1 MKDVSRFGA
10 LPSSL
15 SDGLIPLDTG
25 GATCRTYLIY
35 YEGRKCFLKRLREEY
50 EGNPRY
56 VQAFLKEYEI
66 GRQLNHPNLVKYI
79 AYEDDNILMEYIEG
93 DTLTD
98 FIRKNPDYFAHKEH
112 CSRFQ
117 QEVFSALQYMHR
129 NQVLHLDLK
138 PDNIMMTHTG
148 KSVKIIDL
156 GFSYSDGFDTTA
168 GYSEP
173 FAAPEQKE
181 GKALGEHADIYA
193 VGKILEYI
201 QQQAP
206 KSAFSKSL
214 IQRLT
219 VQEGGFQS
227 VEEVETYIRNKRKR
241 RKALFTSAALVALTA
256 LCILLF
262 LRPFSSPYTEEQQD
276 SIYFESLF
284 KEGHPGAIAPK
295 DAPHGVYVVDWN
307 GNLVKPDNWKAE
319 YRPLAVGLITDSVR
333 ARIALADVGGMQ
345 VFGPDGLAEGLV
357 HTLDSLPHDTMGE
370 AEFDYQGKRNTRVF
384 TWSMMKMED
393 CAMTSAAE
401 YQFAD
406 GEPGY
411 LPGMGE
417 LLDMQ
422 KHVDEV
428 EHALKVCGG
437 RPLAHQ
443 YWSSTQDYTY
453 FRIWTMKPHDPTYH
467 FANLRNSGSPYAA
480 EYGTPK
486 LFTRPFGSLD

>member
-66 GRQLNHPNLVKYI
+66 GSQLNHPNLVKYI

-93 DTLTD
+93 ETLTK
-98 FIRKNPDYFAHKEH
+98 FLEHNPDYFTNKEH
-112 CSRFQ
+112 CLRFQ

-129 NQVLHLDLK
+129 HQVLHLDLK

-156 GFSYSDGFDTTA
+156 GFSYSDSFDTTA
-168 GYSEP
+168 GYSES

-181 GKALGEHADIYA
+181 GRVGEHADIYA

-201 QQQAP
+201 QQQVP
-206 KSAFSKSL
+206 KARFNKSF
-214 IQRLT
+214 IRKLT
-219 VQEGGFQS
+219 AQEDGLQS
-227 VEEVETYIRNKRKR
+227 VDEVNTFLQQKSRNRKT
-241 RKALFTSAALVALTA
+241 LFTGIALTA
-256 LCILLF
+256 LVLLGIF
-262 LRPFSSPYTEEQQD
+262 IFWRPFASPYTQAQQD
-276 SIYFESLF
+276 SIYWESLLQ
-284 KEGHPGAIAPK
+284 EGHPGAIAPK
-295 DAPHGVYVVDWN
+295 DAPHGVYVVDWD
-307 GNLVKPDNWKAE
+307 GNLVKPDSWNPE
-319 YRPLAVGLITDSVR
+319 YRPLAVGLITDNVR
-333 ARIALADVGGMQ
+333 VRIALTDAGGMQ
-345 VFGPDGLAEGLV
+345 VFGSDGLAEGLV

-370 AEFDYQGKRNTRVF
+370 AEFDYNGKENTRVF
-384 TWSMMKMED
+384 IWSMMQVEE
-393 CAMTSAAE
+393 CALSSAAE
-401 YQFAD
+401 YRFPD
-406 GEPGY
+406 GQPGY
-411 LPGMGE
+411 LPAMGE
-417 LLDMQ
+417 LLEMRN
-422 KHVDEV
+422 HVDEV
-428 EHALKVCGG
+428 EHALKVCGA
-437 RPLAHQ
+437 RPLSPQ

-453 FRIWTMKPHDPTYH
+453 FRAWTMKPHDPTYH

-480 EYGTPK
+480 EYGTPR